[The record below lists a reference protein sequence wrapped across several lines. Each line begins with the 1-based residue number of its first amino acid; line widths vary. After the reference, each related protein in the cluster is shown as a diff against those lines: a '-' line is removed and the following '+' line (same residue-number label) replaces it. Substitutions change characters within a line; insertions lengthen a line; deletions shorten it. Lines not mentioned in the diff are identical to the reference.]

1 MHDPDYNAYK
11 ISEKR
16 VEDYKV
22 VSELLKMNA
31 IQGTKSQL
39 PDDARLR
46 EKGKNQLALEGMED
60 SVKTDGSS
68 ANVGTGRGRGGRVG
82 GVFDGADKK
91 SEGFGDLSS
100 SDVNA
105 EDYKNVPTVS
115 SRMRARKRT
124 NRFYVFYIMYV

>member
-1 MHDPDYNAYK
+1 MILITTPPK
-11 ISEKR
+11 FQKT

-31 IQGTKSQL
+31 IPNEKSSWR
-39 PDDARLR
+39 PRHVER
-46 EKGKNQLALEGMED
+46 KNQLAWRMGGFSE
-60 SVKTDGSS
+60 TDGSS

-100 SDVNA
+100 SDVMPRTTRM
-105 EDYKNVPTVS
+105 YPQFS

-124 NRFYVFYIMYV
+124 NRFYVFYIMYVGV